1 MDGESVIIPCPQC
14 GAKNRIP
21 IDRFGEKA
29 VCGKCRAPLALTRLF
44 PDRPVDIRD
53 ATFSEEILHFPGPAV
68 LEFHAP
74 WCGYCRMLS
83 PILDQLS
90 AQFAGRVK
98 IAKMNVDEN
107 PITASQYAIRSTPSL
122 FFFKNGKVVNQVMGA
137 VPKGEIERHIL
148 AIL

>member
-1 MDGESVIIPCPQC
+1 MNGESIIVTCSKC

-21 IDRFGEKA
+21 KGRLGEKP
-29 VCGKCRAPLALTRLF
+29 VCGKCRTPLSLTELF
-44 PDRPVDIRD
+44 PDRAIDIRD
-53 ATFSEEILHFPGPAV
+53 AIFSEEILHFPGPVV

-83 PILDQLS
+83 PILDQLA
-90 AQFAGRVK
+90 AQYAGRVK

-107 PITASQYAIRSTPSL
+107 PVTASQYAIRSTPSL

-137 VPKGEIERHIL
+137 VPKAEIERHIL

>member
-1 MDGESVIIPCPQC
+1 MNGESIIVTCSKC

-21 IDRFGEKA
+21 KGRLGEKP
-29 VCGKCRAPLALTRLF
+29 VCGKCRTPLSFTELF
-44 PDRPVDIRD
+44 PDRAIDIRD
-53 ATFSEEILHFPGPAV
+53 AIFSEEILHFPGPAV

-83 PILDQLS
+83 PILDQLA
-90 AQFAGRVK
+90 AQYAGRVK

-107 PITASQYAIRSTPSL
+107 SITASQYAIRSTPSL

-137 VPKGEIERHIL
+137 VPKAEIERHIL

>member
-1 MDGESVIIPCPQC
+1 MNGESVITPCPQC

-21 IDRFGEKA
+21 NERLGEQA
-29 VCGKCRAPLALTRLF
+29 VCGKCRTPLALARLF
-44 PDRPVDIRD
+44 PDWAVDIRD
-53 ATFSEEILHFPGPAV
+53 RTFSEEILHFPGPAV

-74 WCGYCRMLS
+74 RCGYCRMLS
-83 PILDQLS
+83 PILDQLA
-90 AQFAGRVK
+90 AQYAGRVK

-107 PITASQYAIRSTPSL
+107 PITASQYGIRSTPAL
-122 FFFKNGKVVNQVMGA
+122 FFFKNGKVADQVMGA